1 MSKAQREPVPMSLEE
16 YFAFERRAESRHE
29 FVEGFV
35 YAMSGATK
43 RHNRIVG
50 NTFHRFRGAE
60 RGTGCRAYVEAVML
74 HLGDRVYYPDVMV
87 SCGPPS
93 DDPYVEEAPTVLV
106 EVLSEST
113 WHIDR
118 REKRSAYRAIPR
130 LAAYLIVAQ
139 DERYVHRHWRDGEGE
154 WRYEVLEG
162 SGEIPLPGL
171 GITLTLDDIYE
182 GVDFPPPEQR
192 LRIREEAAAYG

>member
-1 MSKAQREPVPMSLEE
+1 MANAQREPMPMTLEE
-16 YFAFERRAESRHE
+16 YLAFERKAETRHE

-50 NTFHRFRGAE
+50 RIYSRFLAAE

-74 HLGDRVYYPDVMV
+74 HLGDRVYYPDVML
-87 SCGPPS
+87 SCGPTS
-93 DDPYVEEAPTVLV
+93 DDPYVEESPTVLV

-118 REKRSAYRAIPR
+118 REKRSAYRAIPS

-139 DERYVHRHWRDGEGE
+139 DERYVHRHWRDGDGT

-162 SGEIPLPGL
+162 GGEIPLPAL
-171 GITLTLDDIYE
+171 GITLTLDDVYE
-182 GVDFPPPEQR
+182 GVDFPPPDQR
-192 LRIREEAAAYG
+192 LRIREASAAYG

>member
-1 MSKAQREPVPMSLEE
+1 MGNAQREPIPMTLEE
-16 YFAFERRAESRHE
+16 YFAFERKAESRHE
-29 FVEGFV
+29 YVEGFV

-74 HLGDRVYYPDVMV
+74 HVGDCVYYPDVML
-87 SCGPPS
+87 SCGPPG
-93 DDPYVEEAPTVLV
+93 DDRYVEDSPSVLV

-113 WHIDR
+113 WQIDR
-118 REKRSAYRAIPR
+118 REKRSAYRAIPS
-130 LAAYLIVAQ
+130 LSTYLVVAQ
-139 DERYVHRHWRDGEGE
+139 DERYVHRHWRDGNGT

-162 SGEIPLPGL
+162 DGEIPLSEL

-182 GVDFPPPEQR
+182 GVEFPPPEHR
-192 LRIREEAAAYG
+192 LRIREAEAALG